1 MATAALA
8 QPPPRLAAAQA
19 IRSLTIEE
27 AAKTAPV
34 RVRGVVTFVNPERS
48 NGYVQDESAGIY
60 FSLAPGAKV
69 PAPGDYAEVQGMT
82 SPCGFAPCI
91 REATVRFQGR
101 RSFPSP
107 IRPSLEQLLSG
118 SLTSQWGEL
127 EGIVRAGAIEGNELT
142 LLLHTAGRQIPV
154 VVLPYP
160 WDWDSRWIDAR
171 VRVRGV
177 LGAVFNTGRQV
188 IGAQLKTPGPELIQ
202 VLTPPNRTP
211 FSAPLTPLSELG
223 AFRVE
228 GNSGHRLRTT
238 GVVTAVGAHN
248 TVYLYDRGRAA
259 MVSTYGPSVAK
270 VGERVD
276 AVGFY
281 DISEG
286 RPSLQHAVVRVIG
299 REKPPPPVPIKPAD
313 LFTRSPGTEGIAAE
327 LDMMPVA
334 LTGKVIRFPVDESD
348 RSVVIQSNSHVF
360 QAELAPGLDPRT
372 FVVEPGSEI
381 AVSGL
386 CLLQSSS
393 GVERDSF
400 RILTRSLDDI
410 VVLARPPWWT
420 RDRII
425 MVLGAVFLGAAAIAI
440 WGASLR
446 SRVGAQTAQIR
457 ERLEAEAKLESR
469 YRRLFERNL
478 AGLLRLDAGGRI
490 LECNPACARLLGYG
504 SPNELVGSSVTERC
518 AFPEYAGVLLKPR
531 AEGEPQE
538 VCLKRA
544 DGAPIWVLAGV
555 SPAEDEAGGATVSEV
570 TLLDITRQRESEKE
584 ILEAKTAAEAA
595 NQAKSEFLANMSHE
609 IRTPLN
615 GILGMTRLA
624 LQGDLNPE
632 AREYLN
638 LAVFSAESLLTIVN
652 DVLDFSK
659 IEARKV
665 EIEQVDFDPRSVFRK
680 AVRSLE
686 PRAAEKGLDLHLEV
700 APDVPR
706 RIAADPTRVRQVLLN
721 LAANAVKFT
730 EKGEVAVKIRRESD
744 AANRLLFEV
753 ADTGIG
759 VPADKRELIF
769 EPFSQADGGTTR
781 RYGGTGL
788 GLAVCAQLVGLMGGR
803 IWFEERPGGGSRFL
817 FTIRFEQAGAAPR
830 DPAETSALALERQ
843 ASQSDAPAL
852 SILVAEDNP
861 VNRLLAVRLLENQG
875 HRIRVVENGAE
886 AVRAAARERF
896 DLVFMDLQMPVMDG
910 LAACRAIRAAEG
922 ERHTPIVALT
932 AHAMA
937 GDEARCLDAG
947 MEGYLTKPLDPAKLY
962 ETIDRFSKPAEV
974 PA

>member
-1 MATAALA
+1 M
-8 QPPPRLAAAQA
+8 
-19 IRSLTIEE
+19 
-27 AAKTAPV
+27 
-34 RVRGVVTFVNPERS
+34 TFVNPEQN
-48 NGYVQDESAGIY
+48 NGYVQDASAGIY
-60 FSLAPGAKV
+60 FSLAPGAEA
-69 PAPGDYAEVQGMT
+69 PAAGDYAEIQGVT

-91 REATVRFQGR
+91 REANPSILGR
-101 RSFPSP
+101 RPFPSP
-107 IRPSLEQLLSG
+107 IRPSFDQLLSG
-118 SLTSQWGEL
+118 TFTSQWGEL
-127 EGIVRAGAIEGNELT
+127 EGVVRAGELAGGELT
-142 LLLHTAGRQIPV
+142 LLLDTAGRQIRV
-154 VVLPYP
+154 VVQSYP

-171 VRVRGV
+171 VRIRGV
-177 LGAVFNTGRQV
+177 FGALFNTGRQV
-188 IGAQLKTPGPELIQ
+188 IGAQLKTPGPELVQ
-202 VLTPPNRTP
+202 VLTPPNRDP

-228 GNSGHRLRTT
+228 GHSGHRLRTT
-238 GVVTAVGAHN
+238 GVVTAVGAGN

-259 MVSTYGPSVAK
+259 MVLTYGRSMAR

-286 RPSLQHAVVRVIG
+286 RPSLQHAVVRVLG
-299 REKPPPPVPIKPAD
+299 YEEPPPAVPVRPDD
-313 LFTRSPGTEGIAAE
+313 LFRRSPGTEGIAAE
-327 LDMMPVA
+327 LDMMPVT
-334 LTGKVIRFPVDESD
+334 LTGKVIRVPVDESD
-348 RSVVIQSNSHVF
+348 RSVVIQSDSHVF

-372 FVVEPGSEI
+372 FPVKPGSEI

-386 CLLQSSS
+386 CLLQSSA

-420 RDRII
+420 RERII
-425 MVLGAVFLGAAAIAI
+425 VALGAVFLGAAVMAI
-440 WGASLR
+440 WGAWLR
-446 SRVGAQTAQIR
+446 SRVGAQTNQIR
-457 ERLEAEAKLESR
+457 ERLEAEAKLENR

-478 AGLLRLDAGGRI
+478 AGLLRLDSDGRI
-490 LECNPACARLLGYG
+490 LECNPASARLLGYK
-504 SPNELVGSSVTERC
+504 SPEELVGCPVTERC
-518 AFPEYAGVLLKPR
+518 SFPEYAGVLLKPK
-531 AEGEPQE
+531 AEGKPQE

-544 DGAPIWVLAGV
+544 DGATIWALTSV
-555 SPAEDEAGGATVSEV
+555 SPAEDEPSGATVSEV

-584 ILEAKTAAEAA
+584 ILKAKTAAEEA

-665 EIEQVDFDPRSVFRK
+665 EIEEVDFDPRSVFRK

-686 PRAAEKGLDLHLEV
+686 PRAVEKGLDLHLEV
-700 APDVPR
+700 AADVPR

-721 LAANAVKFT
+721 LTANAVKFT
-730 EKGEVAVKIRRESD
+730 EKGEVAVNIRRESETPGY
-744 AANRLLFEV
+744 LLFEV

-759 VPADKRELIF
+759 VPADKRKLIF

-788 GLAVCAQLVGLMGGR
+788 GLAVCVKLVGLMGGR

-817 FTIRFEQAGAAPR
+817 FTIRFAQAGAAPC
-830 DPAETSALALERQ
+830 DPAERTALALQPRP
-843 ASQSDAPAL
+843 SNRDAPAL

-861 VNRLLAVRLLENQG
+861 VNRLLVVRLLERQG
-875 HRIRVVENGAE
+875 HRVRVVENGAE
-886 AVRAAARERF
+886 AVRAAERERF

-937 GDEARCLDAG
+937 GDEARCLEAG

-962 ETIDRFSKPAEV
+962 EMIERFSEPAEM